1 MTYQPRWLLYCRA
14 HGYDPAETSPA
25 RNAAYIGWIGRRW
38 REWDELVAH
47 HGRGHVEA
55 DHEAFDAWLVGRVG
69 AVQEE
74 LAL

>member
-25 RNAAYIGWIGRRW
+25 RNAAYIAWIGRRW
-38 REWDELVAH
+38 REWDKLTAH
-47 HGRGHVEA
+47 HGYGHVEA
-55 DHEAFDAWLVGRVG
+55 DHEAFDARLNDQFGDT
-69 AVQEE
+69 QEK